1 MWFDKAP
8 AGMSNRGGV
17 HIRLDYM
24 NRLPPLHALRVFE
37 SVARLRSFTAAAN
50 ELCLTQ
56 SAVSH
61 QIKNLEDF
69 FGFPLM
75 ERRNRLPEL
84 NEAGE
89 QLLKA
94 AQSALQVIATT
105 TTQLMDARRN
115 QIRVKSYPSIAFLW
129 LMPRLRDFYLEHPGI
144 EINLTTMWEETPFLR
159 WDEYDFVIHYGEPQM
174 VPGEVELLHEECI
187 TPVCSYDLC
196 SAEQI
201 GKLSSTQ
208 LLSHPLIHPTRD
220 RMDWHA
226 WLAALSEVPPVN
238 PVEHIFDTDYMAVAA
253 ASRGVGVTIIDPLF
267 VQDEL
272 KTGKLVMPHPL
283 RVKTGRG
290 YYLLSAKASSQNAPA
305 SILRDWLF
313 RRMRESESL
322 LYAEE
327 LPT

>member
-1 MWFDKAP
+1 MRFDKAP
-8 AGMSNRGGV
+8 ASLSNRGGTL
-17 HIRLDYM
+17 IRLDYM

-94 AQSALQVIATT
+94 AQSALQVIASTT
-105 TTQLMDARRN
+105 AQLLDARRN
-115 QIRVKSYPSIAFLW
+115 QIRVKSYPSVAFLW
-129 LMPRLRDFYLEHPGI
+129 LMPRLRDFYLDHPGI
-144 EINLTTMWEETPFLR
+144 EINLTTMWEETPNLR

-174 VPGEVELLHEECI
+174 VAGQVELLHEECI
-187 TPVCSYDLC
+187 TPVCSPDLC
-196 SAEQI
+196 PIGSD
-201 GKLSSTQ
+201 GKLDTTQ
-208 LLSHPLIHPTRD
+208 LLANTLIHPTRD
-220 RMDWHA
+220 RQDWTS
-226 WLAALSEVPPVN
+226 WLAALEQTPTGHQT
-238 PVEHIFDTDYMAVAA
+238 EQIFDTDYMAVAA

-267 VQDEL
+267 VHDEL
-272 KTGKLVMPHPL
+272 STGKLVMPHPL

-290 YYLLSAKASSQNAPA
+290 YYLISARASSQSEPA

-313 RRMRESESL
+313 KRMRESESHL
-322 LYAEE
+322 
-327 LPT
+327 